1 MTLFV
6 RHNISPVD
14 YYRMVLSVSVLILVI
29 VTHRLIL
36 HHGPVLRLAPVVI
49 LQLLFQV
56 EAIFSSLI
64 GVD

>member
-1 MTLFV
+1 MTLLV
-6 RHNISPVD
+6 RHDISPVD
-14 YYRMVLSVSVLILVI
+14 HYRMVLSVSVLILVI

-36 HHGPVLRLAPVVI
+36 HHGSVLRLAPVVI

-56 EAIFSSLI
+56 EAIFSSFI